1 MHGKVKHMKWLMGF
15 GGGYGRDFLMAPA
28 GGEGGGGG
36 GAGGG
41 EGGGSGA
48 GGGDGGG
55 AGGAGGGTGGQGA
68 GGTDGGA
75 GGGMFAGQGGQGGQG
90 TGTEGG
96 ALGGGAGNGGAG
108 GAGDGA
114 IDWDKITDD
123 EYFGKVQVPTVEGVN
138 MNMDYVKKTYGE
150 FIRKHHI
157 SPEAVAEYLQMEGGA
172 FKKVYDDTM
181 AKQKAETDEIRKN
194 FEAQGEAL
202 KKAYNPQQIETAV
215 KALSTFSEDKDFMQV
230 ATTNLSNNPTLVKL
244 LLNWAEHNSVDDTAG
259 AGAGAGAGGALAGF
273 AERWTGKKI

>member
-1 MHGKVKHMKWLMGF
+1 MGF
-15 GGGYGRDFLMAPA
+15 GGGFGRDFLMAPA
-28 GGEGGGGG
+28 GVEGGVEGGGV
-36 GAGGG
+36 AGGG
-41 EGGGSGA
+41 TGGGSGA
-48 GGGDGGG
+48 GGAGEGGG
-55 AGGAGGGTGGQGA
+55 EGGQGGGGTG
-68 GGTDGGA
+68 GGA
-75 GGGMFAGQGGQGGQG
+75 GGGMFAGQGGEGGAG
-90 TGTEGG
+90 GGTEGG
-96 ALGGGAGNGGAG
+96 ALGGAGGQGGEGGEGGAG
-108 GAGDGA
+108 EGA

-123 EYFGKVQVPTVEGVN
+123 EYFGKVQVPPVDGVT

-157 SPEAVAEYLQMEGGA
+157 SPEAVAEYLQMEGGT
-172 FKKVYDDTM
+172 FKKVYDETM
-181 AKQKAETDEIRKN
+181 AKQKAETDEIHKN
-194 FEAQGEAL
+194 FVAQGEAL

-273 AERWTGKKI
+273 AERWTGKKL

>member
-1 MHGKVKHMKWLMGF
+1 MKWLMGF
-15 GGGYGRDFLMAPA
+15 GGGFGRDFLMAPA
-28 GGEGGGGG
+28 GGEGGGGTGGG

-41 EGGGSGA
+41 TGDSGA
-48 GGGDGGG
+48 GGEVG
-55 AGGAGGGTGGQGA
+55 GGAGGGTGGGA
-68 GGTDGGA
+68 GD
-75 GGGMFAGQGGQGGQG
+75 GMFAGQGGEGGEG
-90 TGTEGG
+90 GGTEGG
-96 ALGGGAGNGGAG
+96 ALGGAG
-108 GAGDGA
+108 GQSGEGEAGEGA

-123 EYFGKVQVPTVEGVN
+123 EYFGKVQVPTVDGVT

-157 SPEAVAEYLQMEGGA
+157 SPEAVAEYLQMEGGT
-172 FKKVYDDTM
+172 FKKAYDETM

-194 FEAQGEAL
+194 FVAQGEAL

-273 AERWTGKKI
+273 AERWTGKKL

>member
-1 MHGKVKHMKWLMGF
+1 MNELMFGF
-15 GGGYGRDFLMAPA
+15 WRHAPLMDVDGGA

-36 GAGGG
+36 
-41 EGGGSGA
+41 
-48 GGGDGGG
+48 DGG
-55 AGGAGGGTGGQGA
+55 GGAGGGTGGGSGA
-68 GGTDGGA
+68 GGAGGGA
-75 GGGMFAGQGGQGGQG
+75 GGGMFAGHGGEGGAGEGTEDGALGGAGGQGG
-90 TGTEGG
+90 EGG
-96 ALGGGAGNGGAG
+96 ESGAGE
-108 GAGDGA
+108 DA

-123 EYFGKVQVPTVEGVN
+123 EYFGKVQVPTVDGVT

-157 SPEAVAEYLQMEGGA
+157 SPETVAEYLKMEGGT
-172 FKKVYDDTM
+172 FKKAYDETM
-181 AKQKAETDEIRKN
+181 AKQKAETDEIHRN
-194 FEAQGEAL
+194 FVAQGEAL

-259 AGAGAGAGGALAGF
+259 AGAGAGAGSALAGF
-273 AERWTGKKI
+273 AERWTGKKL

>member
-1 MHGKVKHMKWLMGF
+1 MNELMFGF
-15 GGGYGRDFLMAPA
+15 WRHAPLMDVDGGA

-36 GAGGG
+36 DGGG
-41 EGGGSGA
+41 GA

-55 AGGAGGGTGGQGA
+55 SGAGGAG
-68 GGTDGGA
+68 GGA
-75 GGGMFAGQGGQGGQG
+75 GGGMFAGNGGEGGAGEGTKGGVLGGAGGQGGEG
-90 TGTEGG
+90 GEGG
-96 ALGGGAGNGGAG
+96 AGE
-108 GAGDGA
+108 GA

-123 EYFGKVQVPTVEGVN
+123 EYFGKVQVPTVDGVT

-157 SPEAVAEYLQMEGGA
+157 SPEAVAEYLKMEGGT
-172 FKKVYDDTM
+172 FKKAYDETM
-181 AKQKAETDEIRKN
+181 AKQKAETEEIRKN
-194 FEAQGEAL
+194 FDAQGVAL

-215 KALSTFSEDKDFMQV
+215 KALATFSDDEDFMQV

-259 AGAGAGAGGALAGF
+259 AGAGSGAGSALAGF
-273 AERWTGKKI
+273 AERWTGKKL